1 MQPRP
6 NWLTRHLLPDWA
18 WNCAPDERHFYR
30 RCFTPKYRAKQRVV
44 RDVWLGSVSMMLLY
58 PVLPFMLA
66 LGLAT
71 TLLAFV
77 ILDETN

>member
-1 MQPRP
+1 MHSRP
-6 NWLTRHLLPDWA
+6 NWLCVYFLPEWTRD
-18 WNCAPDERHFYR
+18 CAPDAGHFYR
-30 RCFTPKYRAKQRVV
+30 RRFTRRYQAKRRVV
-44 RDVWLGSVSMMLLY
+44 RDVWLGSGCIMLFT

-71 TLLAFV
+71 ILLSFV